1 MSPDPPRRP
10 AVVRVRPLPAPFE
23 PLAARNAES
32 LRRIMTEAGCFTALR
47 AQPREDGHWVARVVA
62 WEPPARPAD
71 RATTPLVW
79 AAADW
84 PTVNG
89 PSARV
94 ALDALEAEVREL
106 LREVL
111 LGLPPDAAEVVS
123 QA

>member
-1 MSPDPPRRP
+1 M
-10 AVVRVRPLPAPFE
+10 E
-23 PLAARNAES
+23 PTAARDTEP
-32 LRRIMTEAGCFTALR
+32 LRRIMTEAGCFAALR
-47 AQPREDGHWVARVVA
+47 VQPQEDGHWVARVVA
-62 WEPPARPAD
+62 WEPPAVPAD
-71 RATTPLVW
+71 RASTPLVW

-94 ALDALEAEVREL
+94 ALDALEAEVRDL
-106 LREVL
+106 LRGLL